1 MLNEVKEYYFGMFPG
16 KEKTRSKIEEI
27 RLSSELLRINSGYE
41 RSEVF
46 LKLFLIGTFLLL
58 LFFYQ
63 DIISVLKAKSIDQ
76 QLTLIAIP
84 VFFLSSV
91 VFAIY
96 QINRRRGKAFIATE
110 KGFFIDP
117 FLADFW
123 KDISEYKWNTATDV
137 YRDLF
142 SGKKQEVSLL
152 LYNNKGNLPKIHDLV
167 MYGIFF
173 TADQVSYM
181 DGVFSRLGIKKL
193 DE

>member
-1 MLNEVKEYYFGMFPG
+1 MFSG
-16 KEKTRSKIEEI
+16 KEKTKSMIDEI

-58 LFFYQ
+58 LFFHQ
-63 DIISVLKAKSIDQ
+63 DIISVLKVKSIDE

-96 QINRRRGKAFIATE
+96 QMNRRRGKTFIATE
-110 KGFFIDP
+110 KGFFIEP
-117 FLADFW
+117 LLADFW
-123 KDISEYKWNTATDV
+123 KDISEYKWNAATDV

-142 SGKKQEVSLL
+142 SGKKQELSLL

-173 TADQVSYM
+173 TADQVPYM
-181 DGVFSRLGIKKL
+181 DGIFSRLGIKKL
-193 DE
+193 EE